1 MHRFDHHISRTAR
14 TIALA
19 AAVVAA
25 TGAAGLAQAPTD
37 QQETQQETLR
47 AAALLFRHSV
57 ISPKYTPPKVDTEWP
72 MGFMQ
77 LTAVGMR
84 DMYQQGQQLRH
95 KYVDELGLIS
105 GTYRSDEVYVRAS
118 NTDRALQS
126 AQMLV
131 LGLFPLGTG
140 PDPSVYDPDLSAAPA
155 PELAFTA
162 VPIHSVALEEDSVLR
177 PWTGKANC
185 TKYRKYVKGL
195 SKTALY
201 HDQGRKYEDFL
212 RRISAITGVAEGE
225 PPAQILYEVNEIY
238 EPLSANVQHNL
249 ALPEGITDEDMEL
262 MGALADWNYHYQFS
276 SKQVGHITGGPF
288 VGEIASSFY
297 RFVESGGKGPK
308 LSIYSG
314 HQRTMLGLEAALG
327 IETERTNGSDLFEG
341 RVPPLGSHYAFEL
354 HEIAEGEFAVRLMF
368 NSDEGSRAITIPGCD
383 GEMCSL
389 DSFIAVAKEIVP
401 PDWRQACG
409 G

>member
-1 MHRFDHHISRTAR
+1 MHRFDRCRILAAR
-14 TIALA
+14 TLALA
-19 AAVVAA
+19 IVVVAA
-25 TGAAGLAQAPTD
+25 SGTAALAQTSAD
-37 QQETQQETLR
+37 QKDSLR

-57 ISPKYTPPKVDTEWP
+57 ISPKYTPPKVQTEWP

-77 LTAVGMR
+77 LTSVGIR
-84 DMYQQGQQLRH
+84 DMYQRGQELRRR
-95 KYVDELGLIS
+95 YVDELGLIS
-105 GTYRSDEVYVRAS
+105 ETYHPDEVYVRAS

-140 PDPSVYDPDLSAAPA
+140 PDPSIYDPSLTAAPA

-201 HDQGRKYEDFL
+201 HDQGQKYADFL
-212 RRISAITGVAEGE
+212 QRISAITGVAEGE

-249 ALPEGITDEDMEL
+249 ALPEGISDEDMEL

-276 SKQVGHITGGPF
+276 GKQVGHITGGPF
-288 VGEIASSFY
+288 VGEIASVFY
-297 RFVESGGKGPK
+297 RFVETGGQGPK
-308 LSIYSG
+308 LWIYSG
-314 HQRTMLGLEAALG
+314 HQRTMLSLEAALG
-327 IETERTNGSDLFEG
+327 IETERTNGSALFEG

-354 HEIAEGEFAVRLMF
+354 HEVSEGEFAVRLVF
-368 NSDEGSRAITIPGCD
+368 DSGEESRPITIPGCD

-389 DSFIAVAKEIVP
+389 ESFIAVAREIVP
-401 PDWRQACG
+401 PDWRKACNG
-409 G
+409 

>member
-1 MHRFDHHISRTAR
+1 MTRFDYHILRAAR
-14 TIALA
+14 VIALA
-19 AAVVAA
+19 AAVVVT
-25 TGAAGLAQAPTD
+25 TGTASLAQNSAD
-37 QQETQQETLR
+37 QKDSLR
-47 AAALLFRHSV
+47 AVALLFRHSV
-57 ISPKYTPPKVDTEWP
+57 ISPKYAPPKVKTEWP
-72 MGFMQ
+72 MGFEQ
-77 LTAVGMR
+77 LTAIGMR
-84 DMYQQGQQLRH
+84 DMYQHGQQLRR

-105 GTYRSDEVYVRAS
+105 GTYHADEVYVRAS

-140 PDPSVYDPDLSAAPA
+140 PDPAAYDPSLSAAPA
-155 PELAFTA
+155 PELAFTP
-162 VPIHSVALEEDSVLR
+162 VPIHSVALEEDSILR
-177 PWTGKANC
+177 PWTGTANC

-201 HDQGRKYEDFL
+201 NDQGQKYEDFL

-225 PPAQILYEVNEIY
+225 RPADILYEVNEIY
-238 EPLSANVQHNL
+238 EPLSANIQHNL
-249 ALPEGITDEDMEL
+249 ALPEGISADDMEL
-262 MGALADWNYHYQFS
+262 MGALADWNYHYQFIG
-276 SKQVGHITGGPF
+276 KQVGRITGGPL
-288 VGEIASSFY
+288 VGEIATAFY

-327 IETERTNGSDLFEG
+327 IETARTDGALFKG
-341 RVPPLGSHYAFEL
+341 RVPPLGSYYAFEL
-354 HEIAEGEFAVRLMF
+354 HEIADGKFAVRLMF

-389 DSFIAVAKEIVP
+389 DSFIAVAKEVVP
-401 PDWRQACG
+401 SDWRQACNG
-409 G
+409 